1 MNVQK
6 ARKQEPRK
14 RRGDY
19 MSLSKALD
27 DIRVFQMLSGESK
40 DVVRNLFDEIG
51 PLLDQ
56 IREMFP
62 DYTPHGLQHVID

>member
-1 MNVQK
+1 
-6 ARKQEPRK
+6 
-14 RRGDY
+14 